1 MKVVS
6 AHNARRIEPEPG
18 WHRASLCNEEGV
30 SVEHFVKPPGHAS
43 PLHQH
48 PNAQVCV
55 VIEGTMVMRTED
67 GVEQRV
73 DAPGAAYFP
82 PDEPHAVINP
92 LDTPSVGIE
101 VFVPGRSFDFWL
113 ERMRSGR

>member
-1 MKVVS
+1 MKIV
-6 AHNARRIEPEPG
+6 NPTTARRIEPEPG
-18 WHRASLCNEEGV
+18 WLRASLCSEDGV

-43 PLHQH
+43 PMHQH

-55 VIEGTMVMRTED
+55 VIEGSMVMRTAD
-67 GVEQRV
+67 GAEHRV
-73 DAPGAAYFP
+73 DAPGAAYFA

-113 ERMRSGR
+113 ERARGGR